1 MPGAGN
7 SYLFGAHGMT
17 IWFFVAVL
25 VVRTS
30 VSLIHFVF
38 MSHWLT
44 LATCGMILYCSLY
57 FIEYK

>member
-1 MPGAGN
+1 MKVVLNIWGN
-7 SYLFGAHGMT
+7 YIFGAHGMT

-44 LATCGMILYCSLY
+44 STEKEWSA
-57 FIEYK
+57 K